1 MLVVVVVFTFQSAY
15 IKMKSQGIK
24 QLMAFTFQCVY
35 IKTDS
40 PVWDTWYPPKFTF
53 QYVYIK
59 AMYGAIVYTKLQFF
73 TFPSSILILKLKGN

>member
-15 IKMKSQGIK
+15 IKIKSQGIK
-24 QLMAFTFQCVY
+24 QLMAFTFQC
-35 IKTDS
+35 
-40 PVWDTWYPPKFTF
+40 
-53 QYVYIK
+53 VYIK